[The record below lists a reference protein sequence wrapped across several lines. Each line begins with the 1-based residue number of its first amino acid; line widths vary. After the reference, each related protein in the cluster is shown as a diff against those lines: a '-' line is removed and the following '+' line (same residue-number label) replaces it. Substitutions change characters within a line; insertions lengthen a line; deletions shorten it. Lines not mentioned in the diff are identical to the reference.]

1 MKFRNTTTICILAI
15 AGAAVWTYSGSRLEQ
30 SGAFNFEP
38 NPLGIKRSPYG
49 QVIAMAI
56 QGRIDDDWHGTLE
69 SGGPA
74 DGDTASSCGHSHCE
88 EPCGSSEKVAHAKPD
103 LIDRIT
109 AIATKRT
116 NPNPKTP
123 AHKFYLRREIEKKL
137 RFAYELDPSH
147 YGNYNSYHLF
157 LTHDSLGTSGDGYE
171 KGSQRANAL
180 SEATIRYCLRETNDP
195 RPALT
200 AATAAHNILQY
211 MLMDPEQRYTPEQMH
226 QQLTVVDFC
235 LRRHFELLE
244 EASKNGTWD
253 LLSKLRQQEVL
264 DRSTFT
270 MKIRE
275 SAEKAIIRIDN
286 ETLHQAA
293 SSEKS

>member
-1 MKFRNTTTICILAI
+1 MKFRNTTTICILAL
-15 AGAAVWTYSGSRLEQ
+15 AGAAVWMYSGSRLEQ

-38 NPLGIKRSPYG
+38 NPLGIKQSPYG

-56 QGRIDDDWHGTLE
+56 QGRIDNDWHGTLE
-69 SGGPA
+69 SGDPVG
-74 DGDTASSCGHSHCE
+74 GDSAPSCGHSHCA
-88 EPCGSSEKVAHAKPD
+88 EPCGGSEQEEVVKRD

-137 RFAYELDPSH
+137 HFAYQLDPSH

-200 AATAAHNILQY
+200 AAAAAHNILQY
-211 MLMDPEQRYTPEQMH
+211 MLMDPEQRYTPQQMQ

-244 EASKNGTWD
+244 QASKNGTWD
-253 LLSKLRQQEVL
+253 LLSPLRQQEVL
-264 DRSTFT
+264 DRSAFT
-270 MKIRE
+270 VKMRE
-275 SAEKAIIRIDN
+275 TGEKAIIRIEK
-286 ETLHQAA
+286 ETLNQAA